1 MGMTLH
7 SRFAGSVAWGFR
19 PGHTR
24 AYRGRIGGVSRE
36 GVDGILNLDLTTSM
50 KYIYPMNVPPMT
62 VVETA
67 PFLRDAKA
75 LLPEDERASLVL
87 FLGKNPE
94 AGDLI
99 EDTGGVRK
107 LRWARKGGGKAA
119 ATVCCIITIRSAYRF
134 SCSASMP
141 KTLKNRWIKR
151 KKTSSKN

>member
-1 MGMTLH
+1 
-7 SRFAGSVAWGFR
+7 
-19 PGHTR
+19 
-24 AYRGRIGGVSRE
+24 
-36 GVDGILNLDLTTSM
+36 M

-75 LLPEDERASLVL
+75 LLSEDERASLVL

-107 LRWARKGGGKAA
+107 LRWARKGGGK
-119 ATVCCIITIRSAYRF
+119 SGGYRVLYYYYSERIPLF
-134 SCSASMP
+134 VLGIYA
-141 KTLKNRWIKR
+141 KNAKESVDKAEKNIF
-151 KKTSSKN
+151 KKLTSLLRQSYGV